1 MMQWKSVLVGL
12 AAVALFGGAVT
23 PAVAQQSQ
31 FPPRAREL
39 NESFADPD
47 AMSRWIDVFEREG
60 RDFYDN
66 RYAILDLMGLKPGS
80 NVADIGA
87 GSGLF
92 SRLFA
97 QRVGPSGTVYAVDIA
112 QSLVDH
118 IAETARAMELDNIVP
133 VLGDPRSPKLAE
145 NSVDVVFVAAA
156 YHHFEY
162 NEEMLAEIKKAL
174 RPDGLLLLLDP
185 ERIEGKSSRGTLSM
199 VRAGKGTV
207 TDEVIDAGFE
217 LIEEVDMFEDYYV
230 LKFKHREMSQPSS
243 QRR

>member
-1 MMQWKSVLVGL
+1 MQWKTALAGLVV
-12 AAVALFGGAVT
+12 VALLGGGIV
-23 PAVAQQSQ
+23 PALAQDQIT
-31 FPPRAREL
+31 PRAKEL
-39 NESFADPD
+39 NESFADLD
-47 AMSRWIDVFEREG
+47 DLAGWIEAFEREG
-60 RDFYDN
+60 HASYDN
-66 RYAILDLMGLKPGS
+66 RYAILDLMGLKPGTD
-80 NVADIGA
+80 VADIGA

-97 QRVGPSGTVYAVDIA
+97 QRVGSSGTVYAVDIA
-112 QSLVDH
+112 KSLVDH
-118 IAETARAMELDNIVP
+118 IAETARAMELDNIMP

-145 NSVDVVFVAAA
+145 NSVDVVFIAAA

-174 RPDGLLLLLDP
+174 RPDGLFLLLDP
-185 ERIEGKSSRGTLSM
+185 ERIEGKSSPGTLRM

-217 LIEEVDMFEDYYV
+217 LIEEVDMFEEYYV

-243 QRR
+243 RRQ